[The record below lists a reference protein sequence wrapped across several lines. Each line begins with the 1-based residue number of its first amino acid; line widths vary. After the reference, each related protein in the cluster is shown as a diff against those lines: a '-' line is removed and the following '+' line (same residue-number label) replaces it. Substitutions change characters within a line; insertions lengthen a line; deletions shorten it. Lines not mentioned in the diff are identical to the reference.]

1 MTSRPTERAVTWGDW
16 LRVLTPAQ
24 REAVRLCWVEGYT
37 MREAGERLGVWQ
49 SAVWYRLA
57 GARKKWRGD
66 TEQNARFGGIE
77 L

>member
-1 MTSRPTERAVTWGDW
+1 
-16 LRVLTPAQ
+16 
-24 REAVRLCWVEGYT
+24 

-66 TEQNARFGGIE
+66 TEQNADFAALTSE
-77 L
+77 A